1 MSSIESAMLSNT
13 EKATLLRELADEFGY
28 KLYSKTPT
36 YILIDRRGDY
46 PVTEAEWDAHRG
58 AAVKA
63 ISYSWNRSRTLR
75 DFKSR
80 GFSLSFLL

>member
-1 MSSIESAMLSNT
+1 MSSIANLESAMLTNT

-46 PVTEAEWDAHRG
+46 PVTEAEWVAHRG

-63 ISYSWNRSRTLR
+63 ISYSWKPLEDSAR
-75 DFKSR
+75 F
-80 GFSLSFLL
+80 

>member
-1 MSSIESAMLSNT
+1 MSSIASLESAMLSNT

-36 YILIDRRGDY
+36 CILIDRRGDY
-46 PVTEAEWDAHRG
+46 PVTEAESVAHRG

-63 ISYSWNRSRTLR
+63 ISYSWKPLEDSAR
-75 DFKSR
+75 F
-80 GFSLSFLL
+80 